1 MCGLVYYV
9 RVCDVDP
16 RSDGPKNIVEFKFSS
31 RRRAYKF
38 AEDALSRGMYAILN
52 RVDVGPDS
60 MWTGDAV

>member
-16 RSDGPKNIVEFKFSS
+16 MSNGPKNIVEFKFSS

-52 RVDVGPDS
+52 RVDVGPEP
-60 MWTGDAV
+60 MWPADAI

>member
-16 RSDGPKNIVEFKFSS
+16 MSDGPKNIVEFKFDS

-52 RVDVGPDS
+52 RVDVGPDP
-60 MWTGDAV
+60 MWAADAI